1 MKTKNESLASF
12 NLEKYLIDNYASVN
26 QENVK
31 KVIEN
36 VFNNEVFKEY
46 LQEAIDFEIWVNTP

>member
-12 NLEKYLIDNYASVN
+12 NLEKYLIDNYMSVN